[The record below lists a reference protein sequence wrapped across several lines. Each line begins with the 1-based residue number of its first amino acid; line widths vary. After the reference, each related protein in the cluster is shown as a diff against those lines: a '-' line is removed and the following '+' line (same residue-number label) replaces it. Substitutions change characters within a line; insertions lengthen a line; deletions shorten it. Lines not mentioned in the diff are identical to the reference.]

1 MVAFRAPDGID
12 PVLLYMVTVESAET
26 TARFDEWSFHKCKT
40 GVD

>member
-26 TARFDEWSFHKCKT
+26 TAGFDEWAFCMCKT